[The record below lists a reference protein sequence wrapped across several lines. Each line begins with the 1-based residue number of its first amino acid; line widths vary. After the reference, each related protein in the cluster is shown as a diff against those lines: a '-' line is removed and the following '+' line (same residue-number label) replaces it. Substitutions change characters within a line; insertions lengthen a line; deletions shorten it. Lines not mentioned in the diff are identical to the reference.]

1 VSWVHFQD
9 GLAAG
14 TETTTLT
21 SEWAMAQIL
30 QNPNVG
36 KKARLE
42 LDQVVGLKRA
52 VDESDIPQ
60 LKYIQ
65 AILKE
70 TLRLHAAAPLLIP
83 HQSMSATKAFGYD
96 IPAKTRL
103 FVNVWAI
110 GQDPSIWE
118 KPLDFIPERFLEGG
132 PHEMVE
138 VQGQHFELL
147 PFGAGRRQCPGMVF
161 GLTVVQ
167 LQMAS
172 LLHAFDWSL
181 PNGMTPDMLDM
192 TNGLGLSP
200 PMRIPLVAV
209 AKPRLPSHLYQQ

>member
-1 VSWVHFQD
+1 VYCIHFQD
-9 GLAAG
+9 ALAAG
-14 TETTTLT
+14 TDTTTVT
-21 SEWAMAQIL
+21 TEWAMAEIL
-30 QNPNVG
+30 RNPHVE

-42 LDQVVGLKRA
+42 LDEVVGLKHA
-52 VDESDIPQ
+52 VDESDIRQ

-70 TLRLHAAAPLLIP
+70 TLRLRTTTPLLLP
-83 HQSMSATKAFGYD
+83 RQSMSATKAFGYD

-103 FVNVWAI
+103 FVNAWAI
-110 GQDPSIWE
+110 GRDPSLWE
-118 KPLDFIPERFLEGG
+118 KPLDFTPERFLEGG

-138 VQGQHFELL
+138 AQGKHFELL

-161 GLTVVQ
+161 GLTAVL
-167 LQMAS
+167 LQVAS

-192 TNGLGLSP
+192 TDGSGIIP
-200 PMRIPLVAV
+200 PLLIPLVAV

>member
-1 VSWVHFQD
+1 
-9 GLAAG
+9 
-14 TETTTLT
+14 
-21 SEWAMAQIL
+21 
-30 QNPNVG
+30 
-36 KKARLE
+36 
-42 LDQVVGLKRA
+42 
-52 VDESDIPQ
+52 
-60 LKYIQ
+60 
-65 AILKE
+65 
-70 TLRLHAAAPLLIP
+70 LHTIAPLLVP
-83 HQSMSATKAFGYD
+83 HQNMSATKAFGYD

-110 GQDPSIWE
+110 GRDPSIWE
-118 KPLDFIPERFLEGG
+118 KPLDFILERFLERG

-138 VQGQHFELL
+138 AQGKHFELL

-161 GLTVVQ
+161 GLTMVQ

-181 PNGMTPDMLDM
+181 SNGMTPDMLDM
-192 TNGLGLSP
+192 TDGLGITP

>member
-1 VSWVHFQD
+1 
-9 GLAAG
+9 
-14 TETTTLT
+14 
-21 SEWAMAQIL
+21 MAEIL
-30 QNPNVG
+30 RNPNVG

-42 LDQVVGLKRA
+42 LDQVVGLKCT

-70 TLRLHAAAPLLIP
+70 TLRLRTIVPLLVP

-103 FVNVWAI
+103 FVNAWAI
-110 GQDPSIWE
+110 GRDPSIWE
-118 KPLDFIPERFLEGG
+118 KPSDFIPERFLEGG

-138 VQGQHFELL
+138 AQGKHFELL

-192 TNGLGLSP
+192 TDGLGLAL
-200 PMRIPLVAV
+200 PMSIPLVAV

>member
-1 VSWVHFQD
+1 VYCIHFQD
-9 GLAAG
+9 ALAAG
-14 TETTTLT
+14 TDTTTVT
-21 SEWAMAQIL
+21 TEWAMAEIL
-30 QNPNVG
+30 RNPHVE

-42 LDQVVGLKRA
+42 LDEVVGLKHA
-52 VDESDIPQ
+52 VDESDIRQ

-65 AILKE
+65 A
-70 TLRLHAAAPLLIP
+70 
-83 HQSMSATKAFGYD
+83 SMSATKAFGYD

-103 FVNVWAI
+103 FVNAWAI
-110 GQDPSIWE
+110 GRDPSLWE
-118 KPLDFIPERFLEGG
+118 KPLDFTPERFLEGG

-138 VQGQHFELL
+138 AHGKHFELL

-161 GLTVVQ
+161 GSTAVL
-167 LQMAS
+167 LQVAS

-192 TNGLGLSP
+192 TDGSGIIP
-200 PMRIPLVAV
+200 PLLIPLVAV

>member
-1 VSWVHFQD
+1 
-9 GLAAG
+9 
-14 TETTTLT
+14 
-21 SEWAMAQIL
+21 MAKIL
-30 QNPNVG
+30 WNPNVG

-42 LDQVVGLKRA
+42 LDQVVGLKHA

-70 TLRLHAAAPLLIP
+70 TLRLYAIAPLLSP

-110 GQDPSIWE
+110 GRDPSIWE

-138 VQGQHFELL
+138 AQGQHFELL
-147 PFGAGRRQCPGMVF
+147 PFGARRRQCPGMVF

-181 PNGMTPDMLDM
+181 SNGMTPDMLDM
-192 TNGLGLSP
+192 TDGLGVTL

-209 AKPRLPSHLYQQ
+209 AKPRLPSHLYQH

>member
-1 VSWVHFQD
+1 
-9 GLAAG
+9 
-14 TETTTLT
+14 
-21 SEWAMAQIL
+21 MAEIL
-30 QNPNVG
+30 RNPNVG

-42 LDQVVGLKRA
+42 LDQVVGLKCT

-70 TLRLHAAAPLLIP
+70 TLRLRTIVPLLVP

-103 FVNVWAI
+103 FVNAWAI
-110 GQDPSIWE
+110 GRDPSIWE
-118 KPLDFIPERFLEGG
+118 KPSDFIPERFLEGG

-138 VQGQHFELL
+138 AQGKHFELL

-181 PNGMTPDMLDM
+181 SNGMTPDMLDM
-192 TNGLGLSP
+192 TDRLEVTP
-200 PMRIPLVAV
+200 PMHIPLVAK
-209 AKPRLPSHLYQQ
+209 AKPRLPSHLYQ